1 MEQYFFVGGDC
12 ILKNELGLGHSSGRR
27 VSWQKRGQR
36 ERQRE
41 AKPSQS
47 FPTKIPIGN
56 WWWNFLHIVPSW
68 NLTLHMK
75 FQHWHYTWNFNTFLL
90 FCERRSFLLPAL
102 CKQQQTP
109 TSLRFELGVE
119 RSVFH
124 KIISA
129 QAHSVMKTSQSLVF
143 IVSCEVFGVY
153 YNG

>member
-1 MEQYFFVGGDC
+1 
-12 ILKNELGLGHSSGRR
+12 
-27 VSWQKRGQR
+27 
-36 ERQRE
+36 
-41 AKPSQS
+41 
-47 FPTKIPIGN
+47 
-56 WWWNFLHIVPSW
+56 
-68 NLTLHMK
+68 LTLHMK

-90 FCERRSFLLPAL
+90 FCERHSFLLPAL